1 MLGCDLSAGG
11 EDAAGLYAWVPMKLL
26 AVVVNYRSSQFL
38 SSCLA
43 SLGEAGIERVS
54 VVDNFSDERERE
66 LVRKVVATA
75 DVPVTLSLLD
85 SNAGFG
91 PGVNRAVEALRAAPE
106 DLVWIVNPDAEVSS
120 EAARSLVTVFDED
133 RADIV
138 SPLILTGAR
147 ERPVVWFAGGE
158 LERRSGRTQHLH
170 LAEDATGLS
179 GVRDVSFV
187 TGAAPL
193 IRARAFTALG
203 GFRED
208 LFLYW
213 EDADLSDRATALGLR
228 LAVDLDAV
236 VWHAVGGSGDSH
248 GKSAVYYR
256 YMQRNR
262 MLVAS
267 GWSSRWNL
275 LLGGGAVETIKLLVR
290 PLKEQQGRRE
300 KFAAG
305 LGGLLTGFRRAGTQ
319 RK

>member
-1 MLGCDLSAGG
+1 
-11 EDAAGLYAWVPMKLL
+11 MKLL

-38 SSCLA
+38 TSCLA
-43 SLGEAGIERVS
+43 SLGEAGVERVS

-66 LVRKVVATA
+66 LVREAVAA
-75 DVPVTLSLLD
+75 SDVPVTLSLLD

-91 PGVNRAVEALRAAPE
+91 PGVNRAVEALGAAPE
-106 DLVWIVNPDAEVSS
+106 DLIWIVNPDAEVSN
-120 EAARSLVTVFDED
+120 EAARSLVAVFDDD
-133 RADIV
+133 RADLV

-158 LERRSGRTQHLH
+158 IQRRSGRTQHLH
-170 LAEDATGLS
+170 LAEDSAGLS
-179 GVRDVSFV
+179 GLHDVSFV

-193 IRARAFTALG
+193 IRASAFAELG

-275 LLGGGAVETIKLLVR
+275 LLRGGAVETLKLLAR
-290 PLKEQQGRRE
+290 PLKERRGRRE

-305 LGGLLTGFRRAGTQ
+305 FGGLREGFRLAGS
-319 RK
+319 RRSS